1 MIEIR
6 NLSLPLSGGAASGR
20 SYDPRRLSAAVAR
33 RLGCKPG
40 EIEVCEVARRSV
52 DARKKSDVHFVAT
65 VHVGLTG
72 ASEDA
77 VIARARSKDVVR
89 WAPRPLELPLLPGGL
104 ASDAERPV
112 IVGAGC
118 AGLFCA
124 LALAEAGCAPLLV
137 ERGDDARTRSQA
149 VTRFNEEGVLDPECN
164 IQFGAGG
171 AGTFSDGKLTTGT
184 SSAAIPWVIDAF
196 LAAGAPGDI
205 AWEAHPHI
213 GSNCLPGVVDA
224 LVARIRAAGGEV
236 RFRTR
241 MDELVIEDGRVA
253 GVRLSSTATAGS
265 GDTGPAGG
273 ERTEFVAARHV
284 VLACGHSARDTYAH
298 LREVGVELARK
309 TFAMGVRVEHPQ
321 VDVNEAQY
329 GRVAGH
335 PSLPPAEY
343 KLSCHLP
350 DGRGVYTFCMCPGG
364 TVVAAASEAGGV
376 VTNGMS
382 DFARGGRNANAAL
395 LANVT
400 PVDLAGDDV
409 LAGVELQRRCEQA
422 AFELGGGDFRA
433 PAQLLGDFL
442 AGRPSAHATDA
453 VRPTYP
459 RGVRWGSVEGALPPY
474 VVEAL
479 RAGIPQLSKRMAC
492 FGMGEAVLTGV
503 ETRSS
508 APVRIVRGD
517 DRQATRVVGLYP
529 CGEGA
534 GYAGGIMSAATDGI
548 ATAQALVGA
557 IEAGRK

>member
-6 NLSLPLSGGAASGR
+6 NLSLPLSGGSASGK
-20 SYDPRRLSAAVAR
+20 SYDAKRLRSAVAR
-33 RLGCKPG
+33 RLNVKP
-40 EIEVCEVARRSV
+40 EAIRACEVARRAV
-52 DARKKSDVHFVAT
+52 DARRKSDVHFVAT
-65 VHVGLTG
+65 VHVSLTG
-72 ASEDA
+72 TTDEL
-77 VIARARSKDVVR
+77 VVARARSRDVSV
-89 WAPRPLELPLLPGGL
+89 WEPHPLDLPMLEGGL

-112 IVGAGC
+112 VVGAGC

-124 LALAEAGCAPLLV
+124 LMLAEAGCAPLLI
-137 ERGDDARTRSQA
+137 ERGDDAAARSEA
-149 VTRFNEEGVLDPECN
+149 VALFNEHGQLDPECN

-184 SSAAIPWVIDAF
+184 NSPTIPWVIEAF

-213 GSNCLPGVVDA
+213 GSDCLPRIVDT
-224 LVARIRAAGGEV
+224 LVARIRSAGGEV

-241 MDELVIEDGRVA
+241 MDEIVVENGRVA
-253 GVRLSSTATAGS
+253 GVRVSSTAPGAPAERCETITAL
-265 GDTGPAGG
+265 
-273 ERTEFVAARHV
+273 RV
-284 VLACGHSARDTYAH
+284 VLACGHSARDVYEH
-298 LREVGVELARK
+298 LGASGVELVRK
-309 TFAMGVRVEHPQ
+309 TFAMGVRIEHPQ
-321 VDVNEAQY
+321 VDVDETQY

-343 KLSCHLP
+343 KLSCHLS

-364 TVVAAASEAGGV
+364 TVVAAASERGGV
-376 VTNGMS
+376 VVNGMS
-382 DFARGGRNANAAL
+382 DFARAGANANAAL

-400 PVDLAGDDV
+400 PADLPGDDP
-409 LAGVELQRRCEQA
+409 LAGVALQRRCEQA
-422 AFELGGGDFRA
+422 AFELGGGSYKA

-442 AGRPSAHATDA
+442 AGQPSARGTDA

-459 RGVRWGSVEGALPPY
+459 RGVTWGSVEGALPPY

-479 RAGIPQLSKRMAC
+479 RAGIAPLSKRMAC
-492 FGMGEAVLTGV
+492 FGMPEAVLTGV

-508 APVRIVRGD
+508 APVRIPRGD
-517 DRQATRVVGLYP
+517 DRQSVQVKGLYP

-548 ATAQALVGA
+548 ATAQALVADIEGA
-557 IEAGRK
+557 R